1 MINSDCIIS
10 QNLPPHL
17 GGTCASYGPNPLEGG
32 AVSTAPALVRSSHIV
47 QEPVSASGDKDK
59 DKVESK
65 NFLHIVQ
72 LEVHRTESTIQ
83 GQSPTE
89 EVSAESNLE
98 KVSDQAV
105 VQERVGVVGID
116 VAVSSFGVCAGQ
128 GVGVAQ
134 SGSGIKGSGSD
145 LDVGEKGG
153 RGGRGGQ
160 PLGDGNRA
168 EQRRDREK
176 GQKASLQL
184 APSCLHV
191 GSGNDQKVCSDK
203 LEVVNRVPVTQSSM
217 SRSRSTSGPNSSHD
231 TALSGSHMADSIKF
245 EGSAADSAV
254 DDWSSIWT

>member
-1 MINSDCIIS
+1 M
-10 QNLPPHL
+10 

-32 AVSTAPALVRSSHIV
+32 AVSTAPALVRSTHTV

-89 EVSAESNLE
+89 EVSADSDLE

-116 VAVSSFGVCAGQ
+116 VAVSGFGVCEGQ
-128 GVGVAQ
+128 DVDVDVGVGVAQ
-134 SGSGIKGSGSD
+134 SGSGSMKGSGSD
-145 LDVGEKGG
+145 LDAGVKGG
-153 RGGRGGQ
+153 RGWRGGQ

-168 EQRRDREK
+168 EQRRDRDK
-176 GQKASLQL
+176 GQRASLQV

-191 GSGNDQKVCSDK
+191 GSGNDQKVCGEK
-203 LEVVNRVPVTQSSM
+203 LDVVNRVPVTQSSM
-217 SRSRSTSGPNSSHD
+217 SRSMSGPNSSHD
-231 TALSGSHMADSIKF
+231 TALSSSHMADSIKF
-245 EGSAADSAV
+245 EGSAADNAV